1 MHQRSWVYRSL
12 WNPSNNAPVIALNY
26 FSGFVL
32 DRFNC
37 MVTVDA
43 YSTGASVLVAS
54 GLLLAQ
60 RERAAH
66 DIQMM
71 NRLLKTPVASALILH
86 PPGYRVAAL
95 WVSGINIAEHVCISY
110 AGNRTAHG
118 VWIYESNRCTY
129 TWASSL
135 RDGEQC
141 IFAAIE
147 VRGLHA
153 GHTWCV
159 SYMNLAVHAELC
171 RFNIIRWISRKC
183 LNSPPWERCP
193 RDGHLRQQLHQQT

>member
-1 MHQRSWVYRSL
+1 MVFGDNLTFSYRHCSARTPKDRQIKGKLSSHIMHQRSWVYRSL

-118 VWIYESNRCTY
+118 V
-129 TWASSL
+129 
-135 RDGEQC
+135 
-141 IFAAIE
+141 
-147 VRGLHA
+147 
-153 GHTWCV
+153 
-159 SYMNLAVHAELC
+159 
-171 RFNIIRWISRKC
+171 
-183 LNSPPWERCP
+183 
-193 RDGHLRQQLHQQT
+193 